1 MAVICMTAPQ
11 QLQLNPPTPMK
22 LLFHSEKCSYFGSG
36 TSATMAKAASKSC
49 CCQKSGKVLTQVRV
63 HTCCDSYLN
72 CCYLNNRFIDRRKS
86 ERTVNLPLFSRI
98 RFSSLYSLN
107 NPAACLKGN
116 RLHSFFTSY
125 HTLMR
130 TYTPISRPV
139 QRSPP
144 DRFIVCCQRLGAD
157 VIQECVE
164 SLLELIQEQQNFRRL
179 LSPQALMIPN
189 TPYRSH
195 RDSHQVSTELKR
207 QNG

>member
-22 LLFHSEKCSYFGSG
+22 LLFHSEKFSYFCSG
-36 TSATMAKAASKSC
+36 TSATMAKAASNSC
-49 CCQKSGKVLTQVRV
+49 KVLTQVRV
-63 HTCCDSYLN
+63 HTCYDSYLN

-116 RLHSFFTSY
+116 RLHPFFTSY

-144 DRFIVCCQRLGAD
+144 DTD
-157 VIQECVE
+157 
-164 SLLELIQEQQNFRRL
+164 L
-179 LSPQALMIPN
+179 LSAV
-189 TPYRSH
+189 
-195 RDSHQVSTELKR
+195 RD
-207 QNG
+207 

>member
-1 MAVICMTAPQ
+1 MTAPQ
-11 QLQLNPPTPMK
+11 QLQPKPPTPMK
-22 LLFHSEKCSYFGSG
+22 LLFHSKKCSYFRSG
-36 TSATMAKAASKSC
+36 TSAMMAKAPSQSC
-49 CCQKSGKVLTQVRV
+49 CCQKSGKVLTRVRGRMRY
-63 HTCCDSYLN
+63 DSYLH
-72 CCYLNNRFIDRRKS
+72 CRYLNNCFIDRRKS
-86 ERTVNLPLFSRI
+86 ERTVHLPLFSRI
-98 RFSSLYSLN
+98 RFSSLYLLN

-116 RLHSFFTSY
+116 RLHPFFTSY

-144 DRFIVCCQRLGAD
+144 DTFIVCCHRLGAD

-179 LSPQALMIPN
+179 LNPQALLIPN

-195 RDSHQVSTELKR
+195 RDSHHMSTELKR
-207 QNG
+207 